1 MKKWNNIIF
10 LVLSMLVVGCSDNDE
25 NPVGF
30 YTSSG
35 GDRIEGFSASV
46 GESWLRAGAGR
57 RKYRGNFRC
66 TCERACVRSAVYSF
80 KRGGRAPSDEGKY
93 RKRVVYKN
101 FLLTDV

>member
-1 MKKWNNIIF
+1 MKCLIIHVMKKWNNIIF

-46 GESWLRAGAGR
+46 G
-57 RKYRGNFRC
+57 
-66 TCERACVRSAVYSF
+66 
-80 KRGGRAPSDEGKY
+80 
-93 RKRVVYKN
+93 
-101 FLLTDV
+101 

>member
-46 GESWLRAGAGR
+46 GAVFTRFLRV
-57 RKYRGNFRC
+57 
-66 TCERACVRSAVYSF
+66 T
-80 KRGGRAPSDEGKY
+80 
-93 RKRVVYKN
+93 RV
-101 FLLTDV
+101 L